1 MAKILELQ
9 LQHQFFQWIF
19 SKQGNTYTRLVLGIH
34 RKHRSP
40 RPPSR
45 ILKLLEGLT
54 GFSHIHNADGLN
66 NTLNMAFLKW
76 ILLWGRMVGRM
87 YFPRARARGRKC
99 QKPLI
104 VRIQLS
110 GPPVVV
116 SSPWPPPTILSFNS
130 LWKKCQIQLKT
141 IPWGFPRMHQ
151 ALWALPNDS
160 TQQKD

>member
-1 MAKILELQ
+1 MLSNHLILYHPL
-9 LQHQFFQWIF
+9 LFPPSIF
-19 SKQGNTYTRLVLGIH
+19 PSIRVFSNESALHIRWPKYWSFSFSTSSSNEYSVNKGTHIQDLSWASTESICG
-34 RKHRSP
+34 SP

-54 GFSHIHNADGLN
+54 GFSHIHSADGLN

-87 YFPRARARGRKC
+87 YFPRARARGGKC

-110 GPPVVV
+110 GPPVVM
-116 SSPWPPPTILSFNS
+116 SSP
-130 LWKKCQIQLKT
+130 
-141 IPWGFPRMHQ
+141 
-151 ALWALPNDS
+151 
-160 TQQKD
+160 